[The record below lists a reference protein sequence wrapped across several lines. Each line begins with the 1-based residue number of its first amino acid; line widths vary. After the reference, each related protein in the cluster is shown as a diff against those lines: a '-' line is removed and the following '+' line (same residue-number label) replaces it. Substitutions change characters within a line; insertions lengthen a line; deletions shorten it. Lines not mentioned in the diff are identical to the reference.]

1 MENHNR
7 EKHSTPCSAEQACAS
22 YLSKTSSSVL
32 QEAGRDG
39 TFDQEAYS
47 GYTDDCDKLGSDT
60 CPRTRLGGPT
70 KIHFTVDGSQSS
82 RIRGTANYATHSPGL
97 CLHRPP
103 ASETS

>member
-7 EKHSTPCSAEQACAS
+7 RSTAHLCSAEQACAS

-47 GYTDDCDKLGSDT
+47 SYTDDCDKLGSDT

-70 KIHFTVDGSQSS
+70 KIHFTVDMVYSQAGSEDSK
-82 RIRGTANYATHSPGL
+82 L
-97 CLHRPP
+97 CDP
-103 ASETS
+103 